1 MSAKND
7 LTARAQARA
16 AQLAA
21 EPLHPWMLE
30 QIRRDA
36 EVAHQWLAKQ
46 QGQST

>member
-1 MSAKND
+1 MSTQND
-7 LTARAQARA
+7 LAARAQARA

-36 EVAHQWLAKQ
+36 EIAHAWLERQAK
-46 QGQST
+46 S